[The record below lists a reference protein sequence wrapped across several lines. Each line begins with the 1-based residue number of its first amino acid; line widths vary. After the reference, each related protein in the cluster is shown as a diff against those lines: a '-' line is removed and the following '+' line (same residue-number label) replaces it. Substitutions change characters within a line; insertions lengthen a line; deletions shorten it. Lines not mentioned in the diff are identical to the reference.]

1 MQVGLLIQICHKNI
15 FITLETNHVNH
26 LLEEYEIT
34 PKDNHQKDTL
44 ISKQCPNCAEPN
56 KPDSKFCVKC
66 RMVLSYDAY
75 SETLESE
82 KQMEDKLTVIE
93 ERFNYMQ
100 GILEKLVA
108 GLAKSTESAT
118 TKQLGTIIVLFRRK
132 KRRGQKH
139 CTII

>member
-1 MQVGLLIQICHKNI
+1 MPQKYLHYFGNESC
-15 FITLETNHVNH
+15 ES

-44 ISKQCPNCAEPN
+44 RSKQCPNCAEPN

-66 RMVLSYDAY
+66 RMVLSYDVY
-75 SETLESE
+75 SEILESE

-93 ERFNYMQ
+93 ERFNNMQ

-108 GLAKSTESAT
+108 GLAKSTDQQ
-118 TKQLGTIIVLFRRK
+118 QLNSWARSLFSSGAK
-132 KRRGQKH
+132 KRRVKNPAL
-139 CTII
+139 